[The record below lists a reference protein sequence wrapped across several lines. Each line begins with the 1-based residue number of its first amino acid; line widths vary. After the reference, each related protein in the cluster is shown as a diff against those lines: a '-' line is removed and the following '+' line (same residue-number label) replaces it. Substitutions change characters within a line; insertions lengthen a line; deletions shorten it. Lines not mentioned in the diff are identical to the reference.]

1 MPEAEKDG
9 VAMAV
14 EGEGDRLPG
23 AIGALADQEARE
35 EAMSAIGRAW
45 DEGVASGPAS
55 DGEEAFAR
63 IRRRLAG
70 SGC

>member
-9 VAMAV
+9 VTTAFE
-14 EGEGDRLPG
+14 EGCVSGSSAEQG
-23 AIGALADQEARE
+23 ARE
-35 EAMSAIGRAW
+35 EAISAIGRAW

-63 IRRRLAG
+63 IRRKLASRSG
-70 SGC
+70 SGR